1 MRRRRCIPAL
11 LLLSVLAAALPA
23 CALVGGGAGSYKV
36 IAYFPRA
43 VSVFKSS
50 DVRVLGLPAG
60 TVQKIEIQGDK
71 VKITMSIAKD
81 IPIPAAAHAQII
93 PQSLIGE
100 RYIQLTPAWH
110 QGEPTAEDGHVIEL
124 ADTIVPVEP
133 DEALAALKD
142 FLDSLDPKGL
152 GTLVDNLATDLEGN
166 GATLGSALGELSQL
180 VATFADKD
188 QELLSIVDSFDRL
201 TSTLTTREQQLG
213 RVLDTFS
220 QATQVLADERRS
232 IEGLLHGLASVSQ
245 NGLDLV
251 SEHASRLRT
260 DIETITRTAQAIDVN
275 LGSVEKLLDSA
286 PILVDGILG
295 AYNPTLRAFDLRQ
308 SFSPLI
314 ANVLG
319 DLFTSLGITPPVPI
333 CIPIDV
339 ACSAGV
345 AGQSASAPAPASLQA
360 SSSVGPLDSVLGL
373 VNSPTLPPPAT
384 QRPSMADRLAG
395 VGEFVSE
402 AARSLLGVGS

>member
-1 MRRRRCIPAL
+1 VRPRRAIAAL
-11 LLLSVLAAALPA
+11 LLAGVVAAALPA
-23 CALVGGGAGSYKV
+23 CSVMGGGPGSYKV
-36 IAYFPRA
+36 VAYFPRA

-60 TVQKIEIQGDK
+60 SVQKIEIQGDK
-71 VKITMSIAKD
+71 VKITMAISKD
-81 IPIPAAAHAQII
+81 IPIPAKAHAQII

-110 QGEPTAEDGHVIEL
+110 QGEPKAEDGHVIAL

-152 GTLVDNLATDLEGN
+152 GTLVDNLATDLDGN
-166 GATLGSALGELSQL
+166 GSTLGAALGELSKL

-188 QELLSIVDSFDRL
+188 KELLSIVDSFDRL
-201 TSTLTTREQQLG
+201 TTTLTTREKQLG

-232 IEGLLHGLASVSQ
+232 IETLLRGLASISR

-251 SEHASRLRT
+251 AEHASRLRT
-260 DIETITRTAQAIDVN
+260 DIETVTRAAQSINVN
-275 LGSVEKLLDSA
+275 LGSVEKLLDSG
-286 PILVDGILG
+286 PILVDGITG
-295 AYNPTLRAFDLRQ
+295 AYNKDLRALNLRQ
-308 SFSPLI
+308 SFSPVL
-314 ANVLG
+314 ANLLKP
-319 DLFTSLGITPPVPI
+319 LFNSLGLGPPP

-339 ACSAGV
+339 VCSTSVASQSAGGPTPADLRASGSGSPIDSLLDLV
-345 AGQSASAPAPASLQA
+345 A
-360 SSSVGPLDSVLGL
+360 
-373 VNSPTLPPPAT
+373 SPTLAPPVRHRA
-384 QRPSMADRLAG
+384 SAADRIASVGGFLSDAAG
-395 VGEFVSE
+395 
-402 AARSLLGVGS
+402 SLLGVGT